1 MQHAFDIAREA
12 LKSSPYVPDSLLE
25 GEKFV
30 LLPETGSKRASDGG
44 LVDHDVPIFS
54 GKTVPSWPQARHCIL
69 GPQGSALLDD
79 RDRNNADGRGQYGST
94 ASSLPDPP
102 IDFEGRELDMHRVIT
117 TIMARRL
124 VSIVGDEG
132 VGKSALAAASC
143 RYIADRGVLEH
154 GVTFLNAHALSSHRQ
169 FLSELEAALRR
180 GSVTTSAASAARD
193 EASEAELEGRLCA
206 SLAPLKHLLVIDNLD
221 LLLDDALAASDFKF
235 FLGELLSRAKQLKV
249 LITASVTLGMR
260 NLSMMGVIEH
270 CVSLGPLSLRSSLRL
285 FAKLSPPLITAADKA
300 AFVDALLPLKQMHV
314 TVDSRE
320 LSLVG
325 AELLGLFG
333 RGHPARVVKLAC
345 ESSDESV
352 ASLRV
357 AAAAVLAKGQ
367 QSVRPVVQAQA
378 QTQII

>member
-30 LLPETGSKRASDGG
+30 LLPETGSKRAADGG
-44 LVDHDVPIFS
+44 VVDHDVPIFS
-54 GKTVPSWPQARHCIL
+54 GKTVPSWPQAHHCIL
-69 GPQGSALLDD
+69 GPQGSALFAD

-180 GSVTTSAASAARD
+180 GAVAASAASARD

-357 AAAAVLAKGQ
+357 AAAAVLAK
-367 QSVRPVVQAQA
+367 QSVRLVAQAQA

>member
-12 LKSSPYVPDSLLE
+12 LKSSPYVPNSLLE

-30 LLPETGSKRASDGG
+30 LLPEAGSKRAAGG
-44 LVDHDVPIFS
+44 GHVDHDVPIFS
-54 GKTVPSWPQARHCIL
+54 GKPVPSWPQAHHYTE
-69 GPQGSALLDD
+69 GAAGAAQHGSSL
-79 RDRNNADGRGQYGST
+79 
-94 ASSLPDPP
+94 SSLPSPP

-154 GVTFLNAHALSSHRQ
+154 GVTYINAHSLSSHSQ
-169 FLSELEAALRR
+169 VLSELEAALHR
-180 GSVTTSAASAARD
+180 GTVAAASAAGTSAAGDRD
-193 EASEAELEGRLCA
+193 GNSDAALEGRLCA
-206 SLAPLKHLLVIDNLD
+206 SLAPLKRLLVIDNLD
-221 LLLDDALAASDFKF
+221 LLLEDALAASDFKF

-249 LITASVTLGMR
+249 VITASSTLGMR
-260 NLSMMGVIEH
+260 NLSMMGVVEH
-270 CVSLGPLSLRSSLRL
+270 CVSLGPLTLRNALRL
-285 FAKLSPPLITAADKA
+285 YAKLAPSLVTAADKA

-325 AELLGLFG
+325 AELLGFLG

-352 ASLRV
+352 ASLRL
-357 AAAAVLAKGQ
+357 AAAEVLAKGQ
-367 QSVRPVVQAQA
+367 SSLASFR
-378 QTQII
+378 